1 MIQFTTPE
9 NLNGAELIKELNDN
23 GIEVTGNPFLDA
35 NNDLWLDISQSDKTK
50 AESIVAAHNGTVTP
64 PDNTAAR
71 QALLTR
77 LGITEE
83 EARILLGGN

>member
-1 MIQFTTPE
+1 MTK
-9 NLNGAELIKELNDN
+9 LIVNCETGEETLRELNAEELAQRVID
-23 GIEVTGNPFLDA
+23 EA
-35 NNDLWLDISQSDKTK
+35 AAAK
-50 AESIVAAHNGTVTP
+50 AEAEAEAKAAQ
-64 PDNTAAR
+64 R